1 MPDYFYSLPVELQE
15 YIFDLRKS
23 ICITRIYKGR
33 IHKNNCRYLILLV
46 SDLMNYHSDY
56 SLDIS
61 NYINPQHIPS
71 KTLSVPSHFVP
82 WCQFTVN
89 TIYNIKNFINNL
101 CPLQYYLLMIS
112 LFELNQLS
120 QLLFEFT
127 EYIYNGIKI
136 CSDNY
141 QGLTDLPSKLNI
153 KSFVSHPRWPRIDIQ
168 ISPHINIAH
177 NLRIIQSF
185 YVQLRCILRDA
196 RHVYNMKNFHRL
208 GRYIIQR
215 VPNITRLIIPP
226 DITDNM
232 SNSIDLLTKIWKENS
247 RKEFDEFGSLD
258 YEPIDF
264 DLFDN

>member
-61 NYINPQHIPS
+61 NYINRQHILS

-101 CPLQYYLLMIS
+101 CPLEYYLLMVS

-153 KSFVSHPRWPRIDIQ
+153 KSFISHR
-168 ISPHINIAH
+168 HINIPY

-196 RHVYNMKNFHRL
+196 RHVYNMKNFH
-208 GRYIIQR
+208 QR

-232 SNSIDLLTKIWKENS
+232 SNSIDSLTKIWKENS
-247 RKEFDEFGSLD
+247 KKEFDNLIQKEIIEFGDGD
-258 YEPIDF
+258 YEPLDF

>member
-1 MPDYFYSLPVELQE
+1 MKNYFYNLPVELQE

-23 ICITRIYKGR
+23 ICITQIYKGR
-33 IHKNNCRYLILLV
+33 IHENNCRYLILLV
-46 SDLMNYHSDY
+46 SDLVNYHSDY

-61 NYINPQHIPS
+61 NYINPQHISS

-82 WCQFTVN
+82 WCQFTIN

-101 CPLQYYLLMIS
+101 CPLQYHLLMIS
-112 LFELNQLS
+112 LFEINLLS
-120 QLLFEFT
+120 QMLFEFT
-127 EYIYNGIKI
+127 EYIYNGLKI

-153 KSFVSHPRWPRIDIQ
+153 KLFITHR
-168 ISPHINIAH
+168 HINIAH

-185 YVQLRCILRDA
+185 YVQLQCILRDA
-196 RHVYNMKNFHRL
+196 RHVYNMKNFHQRL
-208 GRYIIQR
+208 
-215 VPNITRLIIPP
+215 PNITQLIIPP
-226 DITDNM
+226 DINENI

-247 RKEFDEFGSLD
+247 KKEFDNLIQKEIIEFGDED
-258 YEPIDF
+258 YEPLDF